1 MPTYI
6 TLLNWTEQGIGKV
19 KGSPKRLDAG
29 RKAFKKF
36 GVNLKDVY
44 LTMGRCDLICVL
56 EAPDSGSVAKA
67 MLSLSA
73 DGNVSSETL
82 TAFTEAEYRKIIG
95 SL

>member
-29 RKAFKKF
+29 RKAFKKL

-56 EAPDSGSVAKA
+56 EAPDSEAVAKA
-67 MLSLSA
+67 MLSLAA

-82 TAFTEAEYRKIIG
+82 TAFTEDQYRKIIG

>member
-29 RKAFKKF
+29 RKAFKKL

-56 EAPDSGSVAKA
+56 EAPDSEAVAKA
-67 MLSLSA
+67 MLSLAA

-82 TAFTEAEYRKIIG
+82 TAFTEDQYRKIID

>member
-19 KGSPKRLDAG
+19 KGSPNRLDAG
-29 RKAFKKF
+29 RKAFKKL

-56 EAPDSGSVAKA
+56 EAPDSEAVAKA
-67 MLSLSA
+67 MLSLAA

-82 TAFTEAEYRKIIG
+82 TAFTEDQYRKIIG